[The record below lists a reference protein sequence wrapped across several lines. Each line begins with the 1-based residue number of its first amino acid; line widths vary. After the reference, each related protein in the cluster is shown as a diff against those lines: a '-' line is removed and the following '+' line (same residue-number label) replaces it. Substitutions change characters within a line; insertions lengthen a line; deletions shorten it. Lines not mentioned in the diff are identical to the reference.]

1 MAFIKAISYY
11 LPEKIVSNEEIV
23 ADFPEWTVE
32 KIAEKVGVHQRHVAS
47 KEEAVTDL
55 AVNAA
60 EKLFAENLEIHK
72 EDIDFVILCTQSPD
86 YYLPSSACII
96 QDRLGIP
103 TTCGAFDFNLGC
115 SGYVYGLAVAKGLI
129 AGGIA
134 KNILFLTA
142 ETYNKYLHPRDKG
155 NRTIFGDA
163 ATATVISTEGF
174 AEIGNFALGTNG
186 AGAENLIVKTGGSRF
201 PNKANDLSF
210 DENGNPHSSDYLYM
224 NGAEIFSFTQKNVP
238 IVVKQT
244 LEKNALSMDDI
255 NMFVFHQANSYMLNF
270 LRKKI
275 KIAPEKFFV
284 NMAEVGNTV
293 SNSIPIALV
302 DAKKQNKLSGPVL
315 ICGFGVGYS
324 WGGCTLNY
332 QSVNK

>member
-11 LPEKIVSNEEIV
+11 LPENIISNEELV
-23 ADFPEWTVE
+23 AEFPEWTVE
-32 KIAEKVGVHQRHVAS
+32 KIADKVGVNKRHVAIQ
-47 KEEAVTDL
+47 EETTSDL
-55 AVNAA
+55 AIKAA
-60 EKLFAENLEIHK
+60 ERLFIKNPGIK
-72 EDIDFVILCTQSPD
+72 RDVIDFVLLCTQSPD
-86 YYLPSSACII
+86 YFLPSSACII
-96 QDRLGIP
+96 QNKLGLP
-103 TTCGAFDFNLGC
+103 TSCGAFDFNLGC

-134 KNILFLTA
+134 KNILLLTA

-155 NRTIFGDA
+155 NRTIFGDG
-163 ATATVISTEGF
+163 ATATIISTEGF

-186 AGAENLIVKTGGSRF
+186 AGAENLIVKTGGSRY
-201 PNKANDLSF
+201 PERANDLSF

-238 IVVKQT
+238 VVVRQT
-244 LEKNALSMDDI
+244 LEKNELSMDDI

-275 KIAPEKFFV
+275 KIAPEKFFI
-284 NMAEVGNTV
+284 NMAEIGNTV

-302 DAKKQNKLSGPVL
+302 DAQKEGKLSGPVL

-324 WGGCTLNY
+324 WGGCTL
-332 QSVNK
+332 KFPH